1 MASKSRNA
9 TQVRPNT
16 RLCAPAGTSQRY
28 ARASARA
35 AALSA
40 ATRHTGSSPS
50 VSRKQR
56 LGRQEAHPPR
66 HAPARRARR
75 TRRRQVRTQAPLP
88 SCSAH
93 GGRARPASMRSAR
106 ARALS
111 APHPDARRKAP
122 MLSSSATSY
131 MLPFTDFFTLS
142 LAVGS
147 GKPYNRNDS
156 KNRPLRHIVRA
167 SCPASAAAW
176 DAGSPAEAGHA
187 ATTEQKRRRA
197 MCTNGINTGQFE
209 QMISQIDDHVKLE
222 RRWAHNLAHQA
233 EDAGLRHGVREASRR
248 PGAARRGARRP

>member
-1 MASKSRNA
+1 MPPACPA
-9 TQVRPNT
+9 QVRPNT

-50 VSRKQR
+50 VSRNSAWSSR
-56 LGRQEAHPPR
+56 GASPSARSC
-66 HAPARRARR
+66 APSAANAQAAGPYPSAAAELFSAWRARSAS
-75 TRRRQVRTQAPLP
+75 VRSLSTSTSAERAP
-88 SCSAH
+88 SRC
-93 GGRARPASMRSAR
+93 ASKSSHA
-106 ARALS
+106 
-111 APHPDARRKAP
+111 
-122 MLSSSATSY
+122 SSSATSY

-176 DAGSPAEAGHA
+176 DAGSPAEADTPRQQSKRGDEPCA
-187 ATTEQKRRRA
+187 RTESTWGSSNR
-197 MCTNGINTGQFE
+197 
-209 QMISQIDDHVKLE
+209 
-222 RRWAHNLAHQA
+222 
-233 EDAGLRHGVREASRR
+233 
-248 PGAARRGARRP
+248 